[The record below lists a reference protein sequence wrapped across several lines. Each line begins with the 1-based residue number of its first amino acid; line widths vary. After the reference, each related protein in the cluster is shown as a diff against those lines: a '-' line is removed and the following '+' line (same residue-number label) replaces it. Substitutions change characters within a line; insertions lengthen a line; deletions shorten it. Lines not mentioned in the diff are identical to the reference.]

1 MWDVAIFGGVE
12 NAEMENVGP
21 LDFDYCCMR
30 YTCIQFT
37 SVLCCLFGIF
47 IAAFSL
53 QFNVSFVSAE

>member
-37 SVLCCLFGIF
+37 SVLFVRHFHYCIF
-47 IAAFSL
+47 PS
-53 QFNVSFVSAE
+53 V